1 MYIFYLLIDINGV
14 KISGNIWITERDY
27 AIRCNFEL
35 MKIVSKSIEFRFI
48 YTFLSSL
55 LLLCFRF
62 QWAFNANHR
71 ATISFFFFFFFL
83 NEISIKTRLHY
94 LIWWRGK
101 LSQDKLPIRSRLA
114 RCYSPLGRHFWST
127 PSRYRC
133 FCTLLCKMSERE
145 FSYEKNLGIKNS
157 SRFFHL
163 TIENRIRNAIGFG
176 HFVRN
181 IGLNW
186 RAYLVAIAR
195 FDYFDKHALS
205 LNFNRCTY
213 VLFNVFREQ
222 TKSFHLFVHYVI
234 YVWSTIDFCSL
245 FDSIVRPFARTFELA
260 NFVHRIFF
268 LHRRKR

>member
-1 MYIFYLLIDINGV
+1 MYRNRSNFDSFTRSFHPFYCFASVSSELSTR
-14 KISGNIWITERDY
+14 IS
-27 AIRCNFEL
+27 
-35 MKIVSKSIEFRFI
+35 
-48 YTFLSSL
+48 SS
-55 LLLCFRF
+55 
-62 QWAFNANHR
+62 NHF
-71 ATISFFFFFFFL
+71 FFFFFFFL

-181 IGLNW
+181 IGLN
-186 RAYLVAIAR
+186 
-195 FDYFDKHALS
+195 
-205 LNFNRCTY
+205 
-213 VLFNVFREQ
+213 
-222 TKSFHLFVHYVI
+222 
-234 YVWSTIDFCSL
+234 
-245 FDSIVRPFARTFELA
+245 
-260 NFVHRIFF
+260 
-268 LHRRKR
+268 

>member
-1 MYIFYLLIDINGV
+1 MQFRANENCIEIDRISIHLHVPFISFIALLPFPVG
-14 KISGNIWITERDY
+14 
-27 AIRCNFEL
+27 
-35 MKIVSKSIEFRFI
+35 
-48 YTFLSSL
+48 
-55 LLLCFRF
+55 F
-62 QWAFNANHR
+62 QREYHR

-213 VLFNVFREQ
+213 VLLLFNVFREQ

>member
-186 RAYLVAIAR
+186 RAYLVAIAQFSIISTNTLCLWILIGVLTYCYCLTFSGNKQNR
-195 FDYFDKHALS
+195 F
-205 LNFNRCTY
+205 
-213 VLFNVFREQ
+213 
-222 TKSFHLFVHYVI
+222 I
-234 YVWSTIDFCSL
+234 YS
-245 FDSIVRPFARTFELA
+245 SIM
-260 NFVHRIFF
+260 
-268 LHRRKR
+268 